1 MSYQFD
7 PSCHV
12 ASVSQSPQDT
22 LLSCQASSCGNPCA
36 QQILHMGYNS
46 PNLGRFLPSG
56 NTPYIHITFVPQEL
70 FIHRRHIIM
79 ATLGTIMTIFI
90 TLTLCALK
98 LSLPT
103 YCTVWYSQRYTLSLL
118 HIIRP
123 YLRCLLQVLL
133 VWDIIL
139 ILLIRSIGRCPP
151 LIVSHIHPLC
161 LRSRHS
167 SAGTLGTQ
175 LRICM
180 GGLVVC
186 PRLLAQPS
194 FSAPYVTLRTSYGQ
208 TSGGAFFCTSTG

>member
-1 MSYQFD
+1 MLLFAQFHFLQ
-7 PSCHV
+7 CH
-12 ASVSQSPQDT
+12 Q
-22 LLSCQASSCGNPCA
+22 
-36 QQILHMGYNS
+36 
-46 PNLGRFLPSG
+46 
-56 NTPYIHITFVPQEL
+56 YIHITFVPQEL

-151 LIVSHIHPLC
+151 LIVSHIRPLC
-161 LRSRHS
+161 PEKKKTQKRNQKSTKVTSLLSRYLGYTATYLYGWTRRLSQALSATFFLCPLRHSTYVLRSNLRRCIFLHVYRLT
-167 SAGTLGTQ
+167 AG
-175 LRICM
+175 
-180 GGLVVC
+180 
-186 PRLLAQPS
+186 
-194 FSAPYVTLRTSYGQ
+194 
-208 TSGGAFFCTSTG
+208 STV